1 MAARTSSTR
10 SSAARVI
17 PQWHQRAPS
26 KRPRLNEAS
35 RNNVDPQ
42 AQELAQLLSQPSH
55 PNNSFPRP
63 RTRSTNQI
71 KVTVLTSVAPGDR
84 AEHPELGSASPDNH
98 LRDARPPLRSRLA
111 ATRMCPRQ
119 SSPVGARNEV
129 TSTNLTS
136 PRPLTR
142 PAPQASGR
150 ALASAPRARE
160 IWSLITYTLTGGMI
174 NNGQPC
180 HTSCH
185 TAIARTWT
193 DKPLVRTTFS
203 GARSRGP
210 QSDCVRNK

>member
-1 MAARTSSTR
+1 M
-10 SSAARVI
+10 
-17 PQWHQRAPS
+17 
-26 KRPRLNEAS
+26 KRR

-42 AQELAQLLSQPSH
+42 AQELAQLLSQPGH

-136 PRPLTR
+136 TAH
-142 PAPQASGR
+142 APGSSGFR
-150 ALASAPRARE
+150 
-160 IWSLITYTLTGGMI
+160 
-174 NNGQPC
+174 
-180 HTSCH
+180 
-185 TAIARTWT
+185 
-193 DKPLVRTTFS
+193 
-203 GARSRGP
+203 
-210 QSDCVRNK
+210 